1 MFDVLVTVE
10 VDNGRRAL
18 FWQDRWIEG
27 CSLLQL
33 APNLVVAVP
42 KRAHDH
48 RSVVDA
54 LLCDRWISDISDSL
68 SVTTLDG
75 QVHKFQC
82 KGFDTLFVLVGWSLW
97 LEPNAR
103 VLNNKSLLAVQL
115 AAHIRVEG
123 LQWIAAG
130 FSDLGDFIH

>member
-1 MFDVLVTVE
+1 VRFRLLRAADFQHLVPTGNPSI
-10 VDNGRRAL
+10 VDWRLPTR
-18 FWQDRWIEG
+18 
-27 CSLLQL
+27 
-33 APNLVVAVP
+33 
-42 KRAHDH
+42 K
-48 RSVVDA
+48 
-54 LLCDRWISDISDSL
+54 
-68 SVTTLDG
+68 

-82 KGFDTLFVLVGWSLW
+82 KGFDTLFVLVGWSLR

>member
-1 MFDVLVTVE
+1 MFNVSVTVE

-27 CSLLQL
+27 RSLLQL

-68 SVTTLDG
+68 SVTTLA
-75 QVHKFQC
+75 QC
-82 KGFDTLFVLVGWSLW
+82 VSVWEILQGL
-97 LEPNAR
+97 
-103 VLNNKSLLAVQL
+103 QL
-115 AAHIRVEG
+115 AQDRE
-123 LQWIAAG
+123 
-130 FSDLGDFIH
+130 DKFI